1 MKTFREIAINEA
13 SAMVQIYHGDNY
25 GTTKIEPKRM
35 MSKDSNNQEGIG
47 IYFGTLDVAKDYGK
61 DIITAKVNKRRFW
74 GSRNSLS
81 KHTNYKFI
89 LHLFKILFEIDNE
102 PLYYMVTDWSIE
114 ISEPEDV
121 TWMELKELAQNI
133 MDDEVRNF
141 QISMAQDYGVE
152 NFVKAWNRVF
162 PDNLG
167 TYNKENNFYAIINP
181 KVKVTKY
188 EE

>member
-1 MKTFREIAINEA
+1 MKTFKEYINET

-25 GTTKIEPKRM
+25 NTKKIEIKNM

-47 IYFGTLDVAKDYGK
+47 IYFGTLDVAQDYGK
-61 DIITAKVNKRRFW
+61 YIVTAKVNKKRFW

-89 LHLFKILFEIDNE
+89 LKLFKILFEIDNE
-102 PLYYMVTDWSIE
+102 PLYYMVTDWGLE

-121 TWMELKELAQNI
+121 GHEELAFLAQKV
-133 MDDEVRNF
+133 MEEEVRNF

-152 NFVKAWNRVF
+152 NFVEAWNKVF
-162 PDNLG
+162 PDNFG
-167 TYNKENNFYAIINP
+167 TYNKENDFYTIINP
-181 KVKVTKY
+181 KLKLTKHKD
-188 EE
+188 